1 MFPVSDVIP
10 SRRTPVVTI
19 GLIVLTSLVFLYE
32 LRLDAREMYALARA
46 FGVVPEDPSLP
57 GLLATTFIHDGWIH
71 VVGNMLYLWIFGD
84 NVEDALGRAGFL
96 LFYLGAGAAAALA
109 HTALNP
115 ESAVP
120 LIGAS
125 GAVAAVMGAYFV
137 LYPRSKV
144 LTAIF
149 LVLYMD
155 IVEVPAIFFLGM
167 WLILQLLVSLTSVG
181 TAAAGGVAF
190 GAHLAGFCL
199 GLLTGLA
206 FRGRV
211 RRWEADPT
219 R

>member
-19 GLIVLTSLVFLYE
+19 GLIVLNSLVFLYE
-32 LRLDAREMYALARA
+32 LRLDPREMDVLARS
-46 FGVVPEDPSLP
+46 FGVVPEDPSLR
-57 GLLATTFIHDGWIH
+57 GLLATTFLHDGWIH

-84 NVEDALGRAGFL
+84 NVEDALGHAGFL
-96 LFYLGAGAAAALA
+96 LFYVGAGAAAALA

-115 ESAVP
+115 GSSVP

-167 WLILQLLVSLTSVG
+167 WLILQLLVGLTSMG

-199 GLLTGLA
+199 GLLIGLA
-206 FRGRV
+206 FRKRV
-211 RRWEADPT
+211 RRWEAEPT